1 MLICNFKLTI
11 GTSSE
16 CEEQDSKISEYE
28 TQINLKSKINNNLT
42 GKKLNEK
49 NASTQEQSK
58 QEQSEAEIQILRTKL
73 SSKET
78 QITSLQSQL
87 QQEQEKNQTLTQEIV
102 SLKNTNKIA
111 ASNINEE
118 LRQPM
123 LNIVS
128 SILKVYGTKSYL
140 NTVELSKED
149 ENENDTSDIEV
160 FIHYSHSAKISQQFK
175 EHLIRTSKDKDN
187 KGNFTSNK

>member
-58 QEQSEAEIQILRTKL
+58 QEQSEAEIQILKTKL
-73 SSKET
+73 
-78 QITSLQSQL
+78 
-87 QQEQEKNQTLTQEIV
+87 
-102 SLKNTNKIA
+102 
-111 ASNINEE
+111 
-118 LRQPM
+118 
-123 LNIVS
+123 
-128 SILKVYGTKSYL
+128 
-140 NTVELSKED
+140 
-149 ENENDTSDIEV
+149 
-160 FIHYSHSAKISQQFK
+160 
-175 EHLIRTSKDKDN
+175 
-187 KGNFTSNK
+187 NFF

>member
-1 MLICNFKLTI
+1 
-11 GTSSE
+11 
-16 CEEQDSKISEYE
+16 
-28 TQINLKSKINNNLT
+28 
-42 GKKLNEK
+42 
-49 NASTQEQSK
+49 
-58 QEQSEAEIQILRTKL
+58 
-73 SSKET
+73 
-78 QITSLQSQL
+78 
-87 QQEQEKNQTLTQEIV
+87 
-102 SLKNTNKIA
+102 
-111 ASNINEE
+111 
-118 LRQPM
+118 M

-149 ENENDTSDIEV
+149 ENENDISDIEV